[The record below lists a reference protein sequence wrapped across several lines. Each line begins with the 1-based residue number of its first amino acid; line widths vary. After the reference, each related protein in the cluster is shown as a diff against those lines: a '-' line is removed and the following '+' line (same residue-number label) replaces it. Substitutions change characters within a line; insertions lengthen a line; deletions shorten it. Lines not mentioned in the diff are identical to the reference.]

1 MRIGLAENEITVMFY
16 FLNENVEMTVSALRW
31 RINSGAR

>member
-1 MRIGLAENEITVMFY
+1 MRVGLAENEITVMFY
-16 FLNENVEMTVSALRW
+16 FLNENVEVTVSALGW